1 MKNNK
6 YGVTMYT
13 IEEYDNAKSKVLKYI
28 LYKKRSK
35 QEVKNKFYNS
45 IEEEMLNN
53 IIDELEENG
62 YIDDF
67 NYVERAV
74 NEYIALNNL
83 SLKEVRYKLMAKG
96 INSGLI
102 DEYFSKYQ
110 ERMQEYEVYSA
121 RNLIIKKEKQMDENT
136 LMQFLLKKGYKSDNI
151 RQAIERIQ
159 ERKMQNIIS
168 LETNKYAIK
177 LENFEGPLDL
187 LCHLID
193 KNKMNI
199 NDISLST
206 ITDQYIE
213 YINKMEEMNLEVT
226 SEFLIMAST
235 LIYLKSKS
243 LLPKE
248 VDDEEEISEEE
259 LLRRIIEYKKY
270 KEITKKLRQMYNENS
285 VRFYKLPDT
294 IKLPKQKLEEK
305 YEKQAIVS
313 AYENVVRINNEK
325 VNQNAQNIE
334 KIAIT
339 DKYTVASKVK
349 DILKELVKKPKFVFN
364 HLFSLKRCEK
374 EEVVTAFSGLLELSR
389 RNKVLTKQ
397 EELFGDISVE
407 KNNDKIA

>member
-45 IEEEMLNN
+45 IEEEILNN

-151 RQAIERIQ
+151 RQAIERI
-159 ERKMQNIIS
+159 
-168 LETNKYAIK
+168 
-177 LENFEGPLDL
+177 
-187 LCHLID
+187 
-193 KNKMNI
+193 
-199 NDISLST
+199 
-206 ITDQYIE
+206 
-213 YINKMEEMNLEVT
+213 
-226 SEFLIMAST
+226 
-235 LIYLKSKS
+235 
-243 LLPKE
+243 
-248 VDDEEEISEEE
+248 
-259 LLRRIIEYKKY
+259 
-270 KEITKKLRQMYNENS
+270 
-285 VRFYKLPDT
+285 
-294 IKLPKQKLEEK
+294 
-305 YEKQAIVS
+305 
-313 AYENVVRINNEK
+313 
-325 VNQNAQNIE
+325 
-334 KIAIT
+334 
-339 DKYTVASKVK
+339 
-349 DILKELVKKPKFVFN
+349 
-364 HLFSLKRCEK
+364 
-374 EEVVTAFSGLLELSR
+374 
-389 RNKVLTKQ
+389 
-397 EELFGDISVE
+397 
-407 KNNDKIA
+407 

>member
-151 RQAIERIQ
+151 RQAIERI
-159 ERKMQNIIS
+159 
-168 LETNKYAIK
+168 
-177 LENFEGPLDL
+177 
-187 LCHLID
+187 
-193 KNKMNI
+193 
-199 NDISLST
+199 
-206 ITDQYIE
+206 
-213 YINKMEEMNLEVT
+213 
-226 SEFLIMAST
+226 
-235 LIYLKSKS
+235 
-243 LLPKE
+243 
-248 VDDEEEISEEE
+248 
-259 LLRRIIEYKKY
+259 
-270 KEITKKLRQMYNENS
+270 
-285 VRFYKLPDT
+285 
-294 IKLPKQKLEEK
+294 
-305 YEKQAIVS
+305 
-313 AYENVVRINNEK
+313 
-325 VNQNAQNIE
+325 
-334 KIAIT
+334 
-339 DKYTVASKVK
+339 
-349 DILKELVKKPKFVFN
+349 
-364 HLFSLKRCEK
+364 
-374 EEVVTAFSGLLELSR
+374 
-389 RNKVLTKQ
+389 
-397 EELFGDISVE
+397 
-407 KNNDKIA
+407 